1 MSDETNQT
9 PTSQSNEPKMVP
21 ERDLLAVKVGAEK
34 KEAELLTQ
42 VAEANRVKEETHNNL
57 LAMQSAKEQIE
68 AQLKEGIATKAQ
80 VDDLQAKLK
89 TAEES
94 VSGSEVKLL
103 DLHKANVVATYG
115 VDISTL
121 AGKTKDQLNSLEE
134 ALKLVG
140 NKPKPATLDVGG
152 GGGGT
157 ATPVTALEYAKT
169 EIAEA
174 RSKSK

>member
-1 MSDETNQT
+1 MSDEVNQT
-9 PTSQSNEPKMVP
+9 PTQTEGVKMVP
-21 ERDLLAVKVGAEK
+21 ESDLLAVKVGAEK
-34 KEAELLTQ
+34 KEASLLTQ

-68 AQLKEGIATKAQ
+68 EQLKEGVATKAQ
-80 VDDLQAKLK
+80 VDELQTKL
-89 TAEES
+89 TAAEQA
-94 VSGSEVKLL
+94 VSNSETSLL
-103 DLHKANVVATYG
+103 DLKRTTVASLAG
-115 VDISTL
+115 VDVSTL
-121 AGKTKDQLNSLEE
+121 AGKTMDQLGSLEE

-140 NKPKPATLDVGG
+140 NKPKPATLDIGG

-157 ATPVTALEYAKT
+157 VTPTTALEQAAA